1 MKHVHPGVKK
11 KLVQLSKGITLI
23 VDQYEFE
30 FKLDGAICRF
40 SYQEGKAAF
49 KIPKQVKAGAKQ
61 LLGELRQFETRVGS
75 LGLNPLDVSK
85 FLGRYFRADAKVWTA
100 LRDMHLE
107 VHSRDIPVYEA
118 PPGEE
123 LLEVADE
130 QAENATDAITVHVG
144 SRRLPS
150 VC

>member
-49 KIPKQVKAGAKQ
+49 KIPEQVKAGAKQ
-61 LLGELRQFETRVGS
+61 LLGELRQFETKKQTFGTESARREQISWKVFPG
-75 LGLNPLDVSK
+75 GCQGLDV
-85 FLGRYFRADAKVWTA
+85 AA
-100 LRDMHLE
+100 RDMHLE

-130 QAENATDAITVHVG
+130 QAEK
-144 SRRLPS
+144 
-150 VC
+150 